1 MQEILYTIGHSIHSA
16 ERFMALL
23 IQHSI
28 SEIIDVR
35 SIPYSKYNSQFN
47 RELLRQAL
55 EEQRIVYSFAGN
67 LLGARSKNPYHYINK
82 KVRYNLVAESSEFQQ
97 GLKQVRL
104 AVRTNRVA
112 LMCAEKDPVMCH
124 RAILVCRNL
133 RDSATEILH
142 ILEDGR
148 LERNS
153 DMERRM
159 MQSLRVRE
167 QDLFMTHEELVEHA
181 YDLQSERIAYI
192 ASPDEL
198 SRKAEDVNPT
208 SSDELPKNSED
219 TANGS

>member
-1 MQEILYTIGHSIHSA
+1 
-16 ERFMALL
+16 
-23 IQHSI
+23 
-28 SEIIDVR
+28 
-35 SIPYSKYNSQFN
+35 
-47 RELLRQAL
+47 
-55 EEQRIVYSFAGN
+55 
-67 LLGARSKNPYHYINK
+67 
-82 KVRYNLVAESSEFQQ
+82 
-97 GLKQVRL
+97 
-104 AVRTNRVA
+104 
-112 LMCAEKDPVMCH
+112 MCAEKDPVMCH